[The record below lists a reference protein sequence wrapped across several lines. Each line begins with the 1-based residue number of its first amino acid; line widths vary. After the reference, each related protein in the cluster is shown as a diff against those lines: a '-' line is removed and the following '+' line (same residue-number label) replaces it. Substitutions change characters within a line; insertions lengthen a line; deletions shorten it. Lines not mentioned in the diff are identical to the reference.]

1 MPSLKPDLTESFLV
15 DMKAK
20 KKAVYRA
27 PQLTRYGDLRAL
39 TKAGSKGNT
48 EIFRCASFAL
58 KTNKC

>member
-15 DMKAK
+15 DLKAK

-39 TKAGSKGNT
+39 TQGGNGSVH
-48 EIFRCASFAL
+48 
-58 KTNKC
+58 